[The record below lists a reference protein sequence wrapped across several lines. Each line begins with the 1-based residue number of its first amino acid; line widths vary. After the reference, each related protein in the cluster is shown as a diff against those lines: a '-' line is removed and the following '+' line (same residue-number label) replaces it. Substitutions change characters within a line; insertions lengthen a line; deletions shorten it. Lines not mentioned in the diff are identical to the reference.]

1 MTDQINVVGID
12 VHESHRLVDAGDA
25 VLIDVREENE
35 WNAERITGAVLHPL
49 SRFDTDSPAG
59 DTGKIG
65 IFHCRSGRRTAEQF
79 GQFLKTQFKKVVH
92 MEGGILDW
100 KAQGYPTESGK
111 PQSSLNTSTGDT
123 VSGITKRYRLLT
135 GPDDRSFC
143 DRVTEA
149 LNNGWQLYGS
159 PSATFDGNRVVCAQA
174 VIREEAPAS
183 GLHFAHF

>member
-1 MTDQINVVGID
+1 MTGQVDVIGID
-12 VHESHRLVDAGDA
+12 VHESHRLVDVGDA
-25 VLIDVREENE
+25 VLIDVREEKE
-35 WNAERITGAVLHPL
+35 WRAERIPGASLYPL
-49 SRFDTDSPAG
+49 SRFEDDHPVGDSN
-59 DTGKIG
+59 KIG

-79 GQFLKTQFKKVVH
+79 NQFIKTQFKKVVH

-100 KAQGYPTESGK
+100 KAQGYPTESGD
-111 PQSSLNTSTGDT
+111 PEQDSTATGSDS

-149 LNNGWQLYGS
+149 LNSGWQLYGS
-159 PSATFDGNRVVCAQA
+159 PSATFDGKRVVCAQA